1 MNNNTSKK
9 TPMSRQ
15 RKTWL
20 RIVII
25 AFLVAIGV
33 VLLTLAP
40 SPNSNTP
47 TETSEPT
54 ASPTA
59 GEELSE
65 TQMENLSAT
74 TADSVAAIIAASVKE
89 QYADNQTVLD
99 SVQTSQNYLNE
110 DATGNTAKVTII
122 QFTSVPNDYTYKED
136 SADFKEYLN
145 GDQVS
150 GDWVVEEA
158 SAPESDGV
166 EVLNALRL
174 YDKSDDPSN
183 PAVIEVSYVVETTD
197 NPERNITVLINVAV
211 Y

>member
-1 MNNNTSKK
+1 
-9 TPMSRQ
+9 MSRQ

-122 QFTSVPNDYTYKED
+122 QFTSVPRDYDYKED
-136 SADFKEYLN
+136 TTNFKEYLN

-150 GDWVVEEA
+150 GDWAIEEA

-197 NPERNITVLINVAV
+197 NPDRNITVLINVAV